1 MIFNFVL
8 SKMYIRLACTL
19 SIVLLSSSCIDTKN
33 NLFVDKGNLL
43 SFKFEKKL
51 NPQLA
56 EDIELPILS
65 LIHI

>member
-33 NLFVDKGNLL
+33 NLFIDKGNLL
-43 SFKFEKKL
+43 SFKFEK
-51 NPQLA
+51 N
-56 EDIELPILS
+56 
-65 LIHI
+65 